1 MPAIERAISS
11 ATRELLLLLPG
22 EPTALRNRPRSFQ
35 TNESAQRG

>member
-11 ATRELLLLLPG
+11 AARELLLLSG